1 MNSTLV
7 GIGCS
12 FVRHS
17 IDGENQ
23 ERANIGKKVDH
34 LNRKKIH
41 KTNVSYPETETSF
54 LIEAGE
60 MLDMDTVNLSVG
72 GAGNRYI
79 VFKLFEYLKKTDLNN
94 IIVLIGITDFTR
106 FDFIRP
112 SYLNPKWPKLDKY
125 SYAPFYDKLDS
136 AFEILSLYELL
147 STYLDSK
154 KIKHLFINTMNMH
167 ISTKDLLPT
176 FLFPN
181 GSEYWRNY
189 IKSYDSTYGAN
200 HPNIDD
206 HQILGKLIVDHLNKK
221 FI

>member
-17 IDGENQ
+17 IDEENK
-23 ERANIGKKVDH
+23 ERANIGKKVDYRS
-34 LNRKKIH
+34 RKKTH
-41 KTNVSYPETETSF
+41 KTTVGYPETETSF

-60 MLDMDTVNLSVG
+60 MLNMNTVNLSVG

-79 VFKLFEYLKKTDLNN
+79 VFKLFEYLKTAPLNKT
-94 IIVLIGITDFTR
+94 IVLIGITDFTR

-125 SYAPFYDKLDS
+125 SYAPFYEEKDS

-147 STYLDSK
+147 STYLYSK
-154 KIKHLFINTMNMH
+154 SIKHLFINTMNMH
-167 ISTKDLLPT
+167 ISTKELLPT

-189 IKSYDSTYGAN
+189 IKSYDSNYCAN

-206 HQILGKLIVDHLNKK
+206 HQILGKLIADYLSKPL
-221 FI
+221 I